1 MALKT
6 GRLERKYEQSLLH
19 SMQLLDAER
28 SRAKHV
34 EQLYLEFEN
43 HDLRSQLDRASDE
56 LIQTT
61 KVAHEAASSCS
72 IKQTSSHTSDDLHKE
87 IASLRKAAT
96 ESERHLAE
104 KSALSEKLSKMQS
117 ELARLEKQNTSTQP
131 HAAEKHD
138 LQRQLDTLKGQL
150 ENGRTKESQQVAEI
164 ADLTKRLEETR
175 RQLSGETDSRSR
187 QEHNVRQERLEWEK
201 QQTALESKLESLQQK
216 LKSMKDQLHE
226 AKSNVRDRNS
236 RPEDRGASRT
246 VPTQQ
251 RPSTRYNADMA
262 IGTPGP
268 VKTHVGTKKP
278 TAPGEKS
285 GFSITPFLNRTSAFQ
300 DPPSS
305 SEDDPEE
312 PHEESDTEKRPSKG
326 KATDRGR
333 ASNPNPQSE
342 DVQDSPIRR
351 NADTSEPK
359 RGKAPTDTNPD
370 MATNHSDRDDEV
382 EDAGALRQP
391 TGPMGKPKKRKLGA
405 QRDNSPD
412 DDLGSVKKPGRK
424 LALGGGSRPAR
435 LPRSRVFSGP
445 TDFSPLKRDRR

>member
-1 MALKT
+1 
-6 GRLERKYEQSLLH
+6 
-19 SMQLLDAER
+19 
-28 SRAKHV
+28 
-34 EQLYLEFEN
+34 
-43 HDLRSQLDRASDE
+43 
-56 LIQTT
+56 
-61 KVAHEAASSCS
+61 
-72 IKQTSSHTSDDLHKE
+72 
-87 IASLRKAAT
+87 
-96 ESERHLAE
+96 
-104 KSALSEKLSKMQS
+104 MQS
-117 ELARLEKQNTSTQP
+117 ELARLETQNTSTQP
-131 HAAEKHD
+131 HAPEKHD

-150 ENGRTKESQQVAEI
+150 ETGRTKESQQAGEI
-164 ADLTKRLEETR
+164 ADLSKRLEETR
-175 RQLSGETDSRSR
+175 RQLSGETDTRSR
-187 QEHNVRQERLEWEK
+187 QERNARQERVEWEK

-226 AKSNVRDRNS
+226 ARSNVRDRNP
-236 RPEDRGASRT
+236 RTEDRDAPRPQSRT

-285 GFSITPFLNRTSAFQ
+285 GFSITPLLNRTSAFQ

-305 SEDDPEE
+305 SEDDAEE
-312 PHEESDTEKRPSKG
+312 PNEESDTERRPSKG
-326 KATDRGR
+326 KTTDRGR
-333 ASNPNPQSE
+333 ASNRKPQSE
-342 DVQDSPIRR
+342 DVHDSPIRR

-359 RGKAPTDTNPD
+359 RGKAPTDPNPD
-370 MATNHSDRDDEV
+370 MEAYHSDREAEA
-382 EDAGALRQP
+382 EDADALRNQP

-435 LPRSRVFSGP
+435 LPRSRVFAGP